1 MEVDREMDKKLNDV
15 FQIRT
20 GAILSCDKNLKLE
33 LIANLLYLYDDSW
46 LLETEGGRIV
56 VGHNINNMQK
66 EPDLFNKPQV
76 QKQLRRWLK
85 LAELGHLVAD
95 GTSLVDSKKYGRL
108 ITGLMDRLEHK
119 LGLDGVKARV
129 RIVATSQKGRGKE
142 NAKSPRLQETRRSSC
157 LGRSPLRSSNA
168 AAEIPPSSSNQLP
181 RTPITSQNHF
191 IPQGKQIPRTPPS
204 STCSSQEN
212 TMVSNLSS
220 EASPSP
226 VIRTRG
232 THFTKAEMV
241 NGNLNIFYCLVVLIS
256 LGTIINQSRIE
267 TPCTY

>member
-1 MEVDREMDKKLNDV
+1 MEVDREIDKKLNDV

-204 STCSSQEN
+204 SSQEN
-212 TMVSNLSS
+212 SMVSNFSS

-226 VIRTRG
+226 VTRTRG
-232 THFTKAEMV
+232 THLTKAEMI
-241 NGNLNIFYCLVVLIS
+241 NGLLNIFSCLVVLIS
-256 LGTIINQSRIE
+256 LGTVIYQSRIE